1 MNNKNIVVVRPFP
14 APWEIEEFEE
24 LGKSG
29 VKVHYIT
36 TGALSSGYEFILRKR
51 KEKLA
56 VNLPS
61 SKITVFLTRNM
72 FFNKVTWF
80 RLIWPDMSISSDLE
94 KNISDISPE
103 VIDTIENYTL
113 SSLLLTVWKRKFNYK
128 NLITSWENIKMP
140 FHRFSLRYLV
150 NFKADAFRAMTKSAK
165 ERLIKEKVKENQIF
179 VIPPAINIARFSPGP
194 SKLREELNLKDKRVI
209 LFVGRLVKQKGVLEL
224 TLAVRLV
231 KKKIKNAFLLIV
243 GSGPLEA
250 ELRRLI
256 RSLNLEHDSL
266 LYGSVPYEHIQD
278 IYKISDV
285 LVLPSI
291 PTKSWEEQFGHVLAE
306 AMSTEVPVIASS
318 CGAIPEVVLD
328 GKTGFLVNPGD
339 IFELA
344 QKIVTVLKDD
354 ELRTELGK
362 NGRKHVTNNYSF
374 DKVVPKLKR
383 LYCSL

>member
-1 MNNKNIVVVRPFP
+1 
-14 APWEIEEFEE
+14 
-24 LGKSG
+24 
-29 VKVHYIT
+29 
-36 TGALSSGYEFILRKR
+36 
-51 KEKLA
+51 
-56 VNLPS
+56 
-61 SKITVFLTRNM
+61 
-72 FFNKVTWF
+72 
-80 RLIWPDMSISSDLE
+80 
-94 KNISDISPE
+94 
-103 VIDTIENYTL
+103 
-113 SSLLLTVWKRKFNYK
+113 
-128 NLITSWENIKMP
+128 
-140 FHRFSLRYLV
+140 
-150 NFKADAFRAMTKSAK
+150 
-165 ERLIKEKVKENQIF
+165 
-179 VIPPAINIARFSPGP
+179 
-194 SKLREELNLKDKRVI
+194 LREELNLKDKRVI

-328 GKTGFLVNPGD
+328 GKTGFLVKPGD

-344 QKIVTVLKDD
+344 QKIVTILKDD